1 MMRINVAGAG
11 AGKTTCMASYVAEC
25 SAPEGKV
32 IFFIA
37 FTNAAIK
44 NIEEK
49 ILKRYGYIP
58 DTIRIST
65 IHSFFYQELIQPY
78 YYLLFKKHYQRISVI
93 NLPTDIKYRNAR
105 IAELDAKGYLHQTKI
120 PEKAK
125 WVVSKKAND
134 SAVIRKLRSR
144 ILTSFS
150 EYCFKI
156 FVDEAQDIDE
166 DMKTVLEALDG
177 TGIDIELFGDPKQD
191 VKGYNCYRD
200 MIDSCN
206 DVHYMKTCHRCP
218 QKHLYLSNLLAKDS
232 EKQEADAEN
241 RDGSICVYYESR
253 LDDISALIDRKQ
265 FGLIYIHKKND
276 RFATRSSNYYND
288 KFVTLNHEI
297 FEAVLEKMGGKKTE
311 MEIQRRAYYVTEQM
325 IQDYENHS
333 DEGKIVNKWIAAGEF
348 SYDKKSYAKI
358 CQALKDDEPNI
369 GTKIEVRS
377 IESIKGLEHERC
389 LFILTKELAPYLFGR
404 KTEDN
409 KMRHLLYVAL
419 TRSLDNLSILVTKE
433 VETIYSQEYITSF
446 IYSTLA
452 TAEGI
457 DLYAEGGE
465 KQNKEIETFNDQTK
479 ETEPLID

>member
-25 SAPEGKV
+25 SVPEGKV
-32 IFFIA
+32 IFCIA

-49 ILKRYGYIP
+49 VLKRYGYIP
-58 DTIRIST
+58 DAIRIST
-65 IHSFFYQELIQPY
+65 IHSFFYRELIQPY
-78 YYLLFKKHYQRISVI
+78 YYLLFKKHYRKISVI

-105 IAELDAKGYLHQTKI
+105 ITDLDAKGYLHQTKI

-125 WVVSKKAND
+125 WVVSKKTSD
-134 SAVIRKLRSR
+134 SAAIRKLRSR
-144 ILTSFS
+144 ILANFS
-150 EYCFKI
+150 KYCFKI
-156 FVDEAQDIDE
+156 FVDEAQDIDK
-166 DMKTVLEALDG
+166 DMKAVLEALDG
-177 TGIDIELFGDPKQD
+177 AGIDIELFGDPKQD

-200 MIDSCN
+200 MIDSCS

-253 LDDISALIDRKQ
+253 LDDISALIDQKQ

-276 RFATRSSNYYND
+276 RFATRSSNHYDNR
-288 KFVTLNHEI
+288 FATLNYEI
-297 FEAVLEKMGGKKTE
+297 FEAVHEKMGSKKTE
-311 MEIQRRAYYVTEQM
+311 MEILRRAYYVTEQM
-325 IQDYENHS
+325 IRDYESHS
-333 DEGKIVNKWIAAGEF
+333 DEGKIVNKWIDAGDF
-348 SYDKKSYAKI
+348 SYDKNSYAKI
-358 CQALKDDEPNI
+358 CNALKNDEPNI
-369 GTKIEVRS
+369 GMKIEVRS

-389 LFILTKELAPYLFGR
+389 LFVLTKELAPYLFGS

-409 KMRHLLYVAL
+409 KMQHLLYVAL
-419 TRSLDNLSILVTKE
+419 TRSLDDLSILVTKE
-433 VETIYSQEYITSF
+433 VETIYSQEFITSF
-446 IYSTLA
+446 IYSTLE

-457 DLYAEGGE
+457 DLHAEGE
-465 KQNKEIETFNDQTK
+465 ENRERT
-479 ETEPLID
+479 